1 MADQAESE
9 RGDNAANAA
18 WCGPAVQAEA
28 AAVLAQVDIVGT
40 IESFDASLLLLWEA
54 IGVPPHLGDALG
66 VSKVLAQTY
75 DADKAKWKVPN
86 LPAATKA
93 KFDLYTKCD
102 AAAYAVAVRR
112 MAAQV
117 AAADGG
123 GGGFAARLAKM
134 RAEAKES
141 GVVPLPEHPI
151 RWKPGVLCGAPQG
164 YIGPDNLA
172 VYTPRRYDPVCN
184 MTQVVVGV
192 SGSAI

>member
-1 MADQAESE
+1 MRQTKCDAAGCDIANGKRCPADVAE
-9 RGDNAANAA
+9 GFTAI
-18 WCGPAVQAEA
+18 AVKECTKKTCTAGKHRIGCTDAE
-28 AAVLAQVDIVGT
+28 D
-40 IESFDASLLLLWEA
+40 
-54 IGVPPHLGDALG
+54 
-66 VSKVLAQTY
+66 
-75 DADKAKWKVPN
+75 
-86 LPAATKA
+86 
-93 KFDLYTKCD
+93 TKCD

-192 SGSAI
+192 SGSTI

>member
-1 MADQAESE
+1 MV
-9 RGDNAANAA
+9 R
-18 WCGPAVQAEA
+18 PAVQAEA

-141 GVVPLPEHPI
+141 GVVPLPEHQI

-164 YIGPDNLA
+164 YIGPTTRRLLGA
-172 VYTPRRYDPVCN
+172 EVRPRVQHDAGAGGRER
-184 MTQVVVGV
+184 VGDLGGEIRELRFV
-192 SGSAI
+192 S